1 MAVKQETTKLR
12 AMMNECDD
20 LIERVNAFGELSA
33 DNADEAYSLLNRL
46 IYQKNAINRARASQ
60 FYKDADDVYS
70 RMQSG
75 VSTPQAILA
84 DFLRDFAVHCVS
96 TACDEE
102 REEAENVVD
111 TIPCYYE

>member
-1 MAVKQETTKLR
+1 MKQETTKLR
-12 AMMNECDD
+12 VMMDERDD
-20 LIERVNAFGELSA
+20 LIEQVNEFGELSA
-33 DNADEAYSLLNRL
+33 DNAEQAYSLLNRL

-84 DFLRDFAVHCVS
+84 DFLREFALHCVMY
-96 TACDEE
+96 AC
-102 REEAENVVD
+102 EEAQDAAENIVD
-111 TIPCYYE
+111 TIPCYYEQ